1 MTSPSTTAII
11 KKMKEGS
18 LLHQFEERI
27 KKYHVPLMPLIWG
40 MTCLVIAILLGIGLR
55 QYFSAEKAVAEQFN
69 TQQLMLAQQAARG
82 IESYLAEI
90 QEVATLLT
98 RDPEVRSFARGISPQ
113 TLKDLYKG
121 FHGKIHFLFF
131 CDPRGSLRS
140 AFPKENFHQMLG
152 EPLYG
157 QDFLDQA
164 RARGKPLIRTVSTSA
179 DSSAIR
185 EGRSFEVVLIIAP
198 IYRGATFLGIM
209 GCGLDISKINQ
220 VFVNSIRSGVT
231 GGAWMIN
238 SEGRFI
244 AHDDPTMIGK
254 DAFAA
259 CKARDGRIS
268 TEKIDRIMREEMLKG
283 KTGKDEYV
291 SGWHRGKREETRKLI
306 AYAPVQVDEQIWSI
320 AVVCPYSDV
329 THVVWGSFRNSAWLL
344 GIMAIVLLAG
354 TYVGHK
360 INQGRIRAEEK
371 LRWNEEVLKTQARLQ
386 TIIDGAPDAIAI
398 VDRKFRLTMLNR
410 TGLNWYGRSL
420 QEFQGRFC
428 YKEFQGRQDLCPN
441 CPAEETFRTGQP
453 AFRMRASLVARGR
466 KRYLQ
471 IFTYPLKNR
480 SGEVEEIVEYVKDV
494 TAERELQQKIIQNER
509 LAVVGRMAANVAH
522 EIKNPLGTI
531 VLNVEL
537 LEEELQDLGLEGG
550 KEARSLLA
558 TIRSEIDR
566 LLEVIGDYL
575 QFARLPEVRLEKG
588 SVNQV
593 LSDLLQ
599 FLKEEIIARNILIVQ
614 ELSPALPP
622 VAIDAHQL
630 RQAFLNLI
638 KNSLEAMPGG
648 GKLTIR
654 TVLRN
659 GHVEIQVGDT
669 GRGIAEKNT
678 DLIFTPFFSTKPG
691 GTGLGLPITAHIVME
706 HRGQIHF
713 ESDPDLGTTFSIR
726 LPIDSS
732 GPTDA
737 WPRARGREE
746 EMIECRKDDDEK
758 QESVHGTEDGNGRQE
773 KRSDR
778 G

>member
-1 MTSPSTTAII
+1 M
-11 KKMKEGS
+11 
-18 LLHQFEERI
+18 LHHFEERI
-27 KKYHVPLMPLIWG
+27 KKYRLPLMPFIWG
-40 MTCLVIAILLGIGLR
+40 MTCLIIAILLGIGLG
-55 QYFSAEKAVAEQFN
+55 QYFAAEKAIARQFN
-69 TQQLMLAQQAARG
+69 SQQLMLAQQAARG

-90 QEVATLLT
+90 QDIATLLA
-98 RDPEVRSFARGISPQ
+98 RNPEVRSFALGIPLP
-113 TLKDLYKG
+113 TLRDLYKG
-121 FHGKIHFLFF
+121 FRGKINFLFF
-131 CDPRGSLRS
+131 CDPRGFLHS
-140 AFPKENFHQMLG
+140 AFPKENFQQMLG
-152 EPLYG
+152 EPLYLR
-157 QDFLDQA
+157 DFLDQA
-164 RARGKPLIRTVSTSA
+164 RAKGKPMIRTVSTALHSP
-179 DSSAIR
+179 DIG
-185 EGRSFEVVLIIAP
+185 ETRSFEVVLIITP
-198 IYRGATFLGIM
+198 IYREKEFLGIM
-209 GCGLDISKINQ
+209 GCGLDISEINRE
-220 VFVNSIRSGVT
+220 FISSIRSGIT

-238 SEGRFI
+238 AEGRFI

-259 CKARDGRIS
+259 HKPRDGRIP

-283 KTGKDEYV
+283 KTGMDEYV
-291 SGWHRGKREETRKLI
+291 SGWHQGKQGKTRKLI

-329 THVVWGSFRNSAWLL
+329 TQVVWGSFRNSAWLL

-371 LRWNEEVLKTQARLQ
+371 LRWNEEVLKTQDRLQ

-398 VDRKFRLTMLNR
+398 VDRNFRLTMLNR
-410 TGLNWYGRSL
+410 TGLMWYGRSL

-428 YKEFQGRQDLCPN
+428 YKEFQGREDLCPN
-441 CPAEETFRTGQP
+441 CPAQETFRTGEP
-453 AFRMRASLVARGR
+453 AFRMRASLVARGK

-480 SGEVEEIVEYVKDV
+480 SGEVQEVVEYVKDV

-537 LEEELQDLGLEGG
+537 LEDELQGLGQEGG
-550 KEARSLLA
+550 KEALSLLA

-566 LLEVIGDYL
+566 LMEVIGDYL
-575 QFARLPEVRLEKG
+575 QFARLPEVRLKKG
-588 SVNQV
+588 CVNQV

-599 FLKEEIIARNILIVQ
+599 FLKEEIVSRNILIVQ
-614 ELSPALPP
+614 ELSPTLPP
-622 VAIDAHQL
+622 VAIDAKQL
-630 RQAFLNLI
+630 RQALLNLI
-638 KNSLEAMPGG
+638 KNSLEAMPDG
-648 GKLTIR
+648 GKLSIR

-659 GHVEIQVGDT
+659 GNVEIQVADT
-669 GRGIAEKNT
+669 GIGIAEKNI

-713 ESDPDLGTTFSIR
+713 ESYPDLGTTFIIR
-726 LPIDSS
+726 LPIDAS
-732 GPTDA
+732 GPADSF
-737 WPRARGREE
+737 PGARSREE
-746 EMIECRKDDDEK
+746 EMIEGWKEGEQQGD
-758 QESVHGTEDGNGRQE
+758 VHGNEDGDGRQE